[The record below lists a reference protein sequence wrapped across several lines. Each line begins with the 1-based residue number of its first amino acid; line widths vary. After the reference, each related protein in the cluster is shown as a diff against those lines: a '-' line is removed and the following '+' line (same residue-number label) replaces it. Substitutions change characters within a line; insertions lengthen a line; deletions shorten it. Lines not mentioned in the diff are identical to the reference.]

1 MASSSGSA
9 VVRRVV
15 DAPAAAVWAVLSNG
29 WLYASWVVGASRIRD
44 VDPGWPE
51 AGARIHHSVGV
62 WPALID
68 DSTSVLSVV
77 VERDLV
83 LRARAWPAGEAVV
96 RMSLDQQDDGRT
108 AIGMAEDVAGGPGR
122 LVPQPIRQVLIVPRN
137 REALLRLSLLAEG
150 RAAEL
155 PGAAHPRRR

>member
-1 MASSSGSA
+1 
-9 VVRRVV
+9 
-15 DAPAAAVWAVLSNG
+15 
-29 WLYASWVVGASRIRD
+29 VGA
-44 VDPGWPE
+44 
-51 AGARIHHSVGV
+51 

-68 DSTSVLSVV
+68 DTTIVLCAV
-77 VERDLV
+77 VERELV

-96 RMSLDQQDDGRT
+96 RMSLDPQDDGRT

-122 LVPQPIRQVLIVPRN
+122 LVPQPIRQVLVVPRN

-155 PGAAHPRRR
+155 PGTAQSQREVRRPGTV